1 MLFAR
6 RLPNCEPSMTKMVYS
21 PRFARELSRVTS
33 ARVEQ
38 KIYDTLDVIEAVP
51 SIGSRNIPR
60 MIQVEFGEGVLK
72 MVVDPFDIFY
82 EYFDALDTV
91 YVYTLVFQ
99 RQAR

>member
-6 RLPNCEPSMTKMVYS
+6 RLPTCEPSMTRMVYS

-51 SIGSRNIPR
+51 PLARG
-60 MIQVEFGEGVLK
+60 
-72 MVVDPFDIFY
+72 IFPG
-82 EYFDALDTV
+82 
-91 YVYTLVFQ
+91 
-99 RQAR
+99 